1 MPKVG
6 TKKFPYT
13 AKGKKAAA
21 AYKKKKP
28 KKKMGGGPVYRKK
41 GSTKKGELKGP
52 IDELK
57 GPIDEYHRFMN
68 EVKVQEMKKKP
79 KKKMGGGPVRRMS
92 KGGKLVK
99 GPNS

>member
-1 MPKVG
+1 MPITRAQETKQIKKGFRKMPKVG

-28 KKKMGGGPVYRKK
+28 KKKMGGGPV
-41 GSTKKGELKGP
+41 
-52 IDELK
+52 
-57 GPIDEYHRFMN
+57 
-68 EVKVQEMKKKP
+68 
-79 KKKMGGGPVRRMS
+79 RRMS